1 MMAIINLPNQEEIID
16 DLNNQIFN
24 CIEPKS
30 LARVYWSTLE
40 EYIYGGISEETAYMY
55 VRKWIKEEEEE
66 ACIK

>member
-24 CIEPKS
+24 CIEPKV
-30 LARVYWSTLE
+30 LARAYWSTLE

-55 VRKWIKEEEEE
+55 VNKWIKEETCTNTET
-66 ACIK
+66 